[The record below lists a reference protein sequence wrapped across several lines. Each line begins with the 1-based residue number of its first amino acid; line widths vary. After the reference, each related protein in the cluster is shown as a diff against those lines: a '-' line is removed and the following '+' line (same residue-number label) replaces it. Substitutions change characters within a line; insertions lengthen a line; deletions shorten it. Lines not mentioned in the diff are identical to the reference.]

1 MGSFSDSTKEILIA
15 TSDGDLRDDKRTMCR
30 LSFMTIAVDENGERH
45 TGSHGGGG
53 RVGFDFFTEFNPEK
67 VAKEAARMAIAQMG
81 AGAAPAGP
89 QTVVLSPGWSG
100 VFCTS
105 SWPWV

>member
-1 MGSFSDSTKEILIA
+1 M
-15 TSDGDLRDDKRTMCR
+15 
-30 LSFMTIAVDENGERH
+30 DENGERH

-67 VAKEAARMAIAQMG
+67 VAAEAARMAIAQMG

-100 VFCTS
+100 VFLHEAVGHGLEADFIHKKHHFTLENS
-105 SWPWV
+105 AKKSPQIS